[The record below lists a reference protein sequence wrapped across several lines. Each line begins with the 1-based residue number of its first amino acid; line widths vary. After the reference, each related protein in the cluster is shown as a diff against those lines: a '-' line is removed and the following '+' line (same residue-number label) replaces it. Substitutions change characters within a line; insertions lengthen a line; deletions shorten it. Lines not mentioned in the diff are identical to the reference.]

1 VGTVLDTTVFVDLE
15 RQARATRRA
24 DLGVLLS
31 ERLAAAVG
39 EDEEVAIATIT
50 ASELLHGVHRASAE
64 HRGRREAFVETVL
77 SVIPALPFD
86 LLTARVHARLWAD
99 LAAAGSDV
107 GGHDRIVA
115 ATAISSG
122 WSVATSN
129 LRHFH
134 RIPGLQV
141 WELS

>member
-1 VGTVLDTTVFVDLE
+1 MGTVLDTTVFVDLE
-15 RQARATRRA
+15 RQARATQRA
-24 DLGVLLS
+24 DVGVLLT

-86 LLTARVHARLWAD
+86 LVTARVHARLWAD
-99 LAAAGSDV
+99 LAAVGSDV
-107 GGHDRIVA
+107 GAHDRVVA

-129 LRHFH
+129 LRHFD
-134 RIPGLQV
+134 RIPGLRV

>member
-1 VGTVLDTTVFVDLE
+1 VFVDLE

-24 DLGVLLS
+24 DVGVLLS

-86 LLTARVHARLWAD
+86 LLTSRVHARLWAD
-99 LAAAGSDV
+99 LAAVGSDV
-107 GGHDRIVA
+107 GTHDRIVA

>member
-1 VGTVLDTTVFVDLE
+1 MGTVLDTTVFVDLE
-15 RQARATRRA
+15 RQARATLRA
-24 DLGVLLS
+24 DVGVLLA
-31 ERLAAAVG
+31 ERLAQAVG

-64 HRGRREAFVETVL
+64 HRGRRQAFVETIL

-86 LLTARVHARLWAD
+86 LVTARVHARLWAE

-107 GGHDRIVA
+107 GAHDRVVA
-115 ATAISSG
+115 ATAMSSG
-122 WSVATSN
+122 WSVATGN

-134 RIPGLQV
+134 QIAGLRV
-141 WELS
+141 IELM

>member
-1 VGTVLDTTVFVDLE
+1 VGIVLDTTVFVDLE

-50 ASELLHGVHRASAE
+50 ASELLHGVHRASPE

-107 GGHDRIVA
+107 GAHDRIVA